1 MPAGGRHNPKRT
13 VKALDAA
20 ELWNFALKTLG
31 QRALSS
37 GELREKLRRKA
48 ANPDDVPGVL
58 SKLKEYGY
66 LNDARM
72 ADSFATARR
81 ESRGFGKM
89 RVLRDLQKRRVAPG
103 LAREAVEKVYSG
115 VDEADLIEAYLQK
128 KYRTANLSAD
138 LKDEKKLAGV
148 YRRLRTA
155 GFSSGGS
162 IRVLKRYAARADEL
176 EGLEDAAAG
185 EST

>member
-1 MPAGGRHNPKRT
+1 MPDAGRRSPKRPPKT
-13 VKALDAA
+13 LDAQ

-48 ANPDDVPGVL
+48 ARPDEVPGVL
-58 SKLKEYGY
+58 SKLKDYGY
-66 LNDARM
+66 LNDALM
-72 ADSFATARR
+72 ADSFASARR

-89 RVLRDLQKRRVAPG
+89 RVLRDLQQRRVAPG
-103 LAREAVEKVYSG
+103 LARETVEKVYAG
-115 VDEADLIEAYLQK
+115 TEEAVLIEEYLERKFRATNLPVYLQ
-128 KYRTANLSAD
+128 
-138 LKDEKKLAGV
+138 DEKKLASV

-155 GFSSGGS
+155 GFSSGAS

-176 EGLEDAAAG
+176 EGLEDAAPP
-185 EST
+185 E